1 MKFITDHLSKKHAK
15 LVKQKANE
23 LFPPGIGLNG
33 RATSVYK
40 RQAKVKSKMG
50 YPDEMSVITNCDV
63 IITGFVDNS
72 GEVFVWPA
80 FVNNDQWFK
89 TSPVVNVTVND
100 GKVIIETQNSVY
112 EVVL

>member
-1 MKFITDHLSKKHAK
+1 M
-15 LVKQKANE
+15 
-23 LFPPGIGLNG
+23 
-33 RATSVYK
+33 
-40 RQAKVKSKMG
+40 M
-50 YPDEMSVITNCDV
+50 
-63 IITGFVDNS
+63 ITGFVDNS